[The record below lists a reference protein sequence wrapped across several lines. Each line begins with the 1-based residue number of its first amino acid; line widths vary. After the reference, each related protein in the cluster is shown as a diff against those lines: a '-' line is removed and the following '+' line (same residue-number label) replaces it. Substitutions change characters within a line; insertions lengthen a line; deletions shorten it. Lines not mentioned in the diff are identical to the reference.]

1 MVEDVVDKLKTCIDL
16 NQRISSN
23 WEWEDTYNRACAD
36 LIRDHGQALVEAVS
50 LSDAAKW
57 LTDNV
62 GCNLISD
69 DDGRW
74 AVSTSGFQP
83 VPEDGGFTETVSIT
97 SFVDPEEWKPSILEA
112 IDLARTKA
120 SAGGGA

>member
-1 MVEDVVDKLKTCIDL
+1 MVEELKEMIASADHVADTRADCDVARFL
-16 NQRISSN
+16 
-23 WEWEDTYNRACAD
+23 
-36 LIRDHGQALVEAVS
+36 RDHGQALVEAVS

-120 SAGGGA
+120 SAGGWV